1 MRLVVGLGNP
11 DRKYV
16 DTRHN
21 LGYRVCDEL
30 CRRWAI
36 DFSREKFQ
44 SLVAEVQTPAEKVV
58 LLKPL
63 TYMNLSGQA
72 VAAAVGFY
80 QLDLSDVLVVCD
92 DFNLDLGR
100 LRVRTGGSHG
110 GHNGL
115 RDIIARVGS
124 EQFPRLRLGI
134 GPLPR
139 GTMDPADFCLTG
151 FAPEER
157 DGVKEM
163 IQTAAEAVS
172 VWLDKGIQET
182 MNRFNAKGT
191 TES

>member
-11 DRKYV
+11 DGKYA

-30 CRRWAI
+30 SRRHAT
-36 DFSREKFQ
+36 DFGREKFQ
-44 SLVAEVQTPAEKVV
+44 SLVAEAQTPGGKVV

-80 QLDLSDVLVVCD
+80 QLALSEVLVVCD

-100 LRVRTGGSHG
+100 LRIRTGGSHG

-115 RDIIARVGS
+115 RDIMARLGA
-124 EQFPRLRLGI
+124 EEFPRLRLGI
-134 GPLPR
+134 GPL
-139 GTMDPADFCLTG
+139 GGADPVGFCLTG
-151 FAPEER
+151 FAAGER
-157 DGVKEM
+157 DEVERM
-163 IQTAAEAVS
+163 IQTAAEAVD
-172 VWLDKGIQET
+172 VWLDQGTQEA

-191 TES
+191 PET